1 MSLLRCDGDHNCRLM
16 PTIWQNGKGLCDR
29 CASKAGWI
37 VLAPKSEN
45 LRDRAVSLT
54 ARLQALRDEF
64 PYALL
69 YAEQEPAGHDADAR
83 IEPARVLENEFQN
96 MPQTEMFYVNGLPSE
111 YPF

>member
-1 MSLLRCDGDHNCRLM
+1 MSIYHCAGIAGCVRL
-16 PTIWQNGKGLCDR
+16 PRVWRNGVGLCER
-29 CASKAGWI
+29 CANEQWGVA
-37 VLAPKSEN
+37 LAPKSEN
-45 LRDRAVSLT
+45 LRDRAVSLM

-69 YAEQEPAGHDADAR
+69 YAEQEPSGHDADAR